1 MNFQDK
7 FSTLKDKKIAG
18 VSIIYLAIFVIVLS
32 VCFSAGGYFL
42 SKKSNGGHKT
52 PINTVMD
59 MINNTLPSKKN
70 SIKSS
75 NEQTLFSE
83 ENEVIEGLTSKQKKP
98 VVEKLMEDMKV
109 Y

>member
-7 FSTLKDKKIAG
+7 FNTFKDKKIAG
-18 VSIIYLAIFVIVLS
+18 VSVIYLAIFVIVLS

-42 SKKSNGGHKT
+42 SKKSNGNHKT

-59 MINNTLPSKKN
+59 MISNTLPSKK
-70 SIKSS
+70 SLVKSN
-75 NEQTLFSE
+75 NEQALFSP
-83 ENEVIEGLTSKQKKP
+83 ENEVIEGLTSDKKKP
-98 VVEKLMEDMKV
+98 VVEKLMEDMKI